1 MKKYRLT
8 HTSGTKHKIKNAF
21 ILVIPYHQTLFILS
35 FYTQKC
41 NSQAALL
48 RNTLLCQR
56 LFPIKLYFCSRK

>member
-41 NSQAALL
+41 NSQTTLL
-48 RNTLLCQR
+48 RNTLLCQ
-56 LFPIKLYFCSRK
+56 